1 VVEEDSAGVQA
12 ALSPESK
19 IVKLATIMPVAF
31 DVNDIRVLSFTLEI
45 TFDNEAGAKALSRAL
60 PIFEEITV
68 LTVENFLKRKF
79 YNDIIYVKEKLQKRL
94 KLAFNKKI
102 EGDTRI
108 KKVKFQ
114 DFVIQ

>member
-1 VVEEDSAGVQA
+1 
-12 ALSPESK
+12 
-19 IVKLATIMPVAF
+19 MPVAF

-45 TFDNEAGAKALSRAL
+45 TFDNEAGAKVLSSAL

-68 LTVENFLKRKF
+68 LTVEKFLKRKF

-102 EGDTRI
+102 KGETRI
-108 KKVKFQ
+108 KKIKFQ
-114 DFVIQ
+114 DFLIQ